1 MWMAKNN
8 NVGPKEGGGTNGV
21 VAVAIDKDKSSQH
34 ALKWAVDHL
43 LQRGQSV
50 ILVHVKLR
58 PSPLTNSPSL
68 HASSASKQTL
78 LLLLPPLLWGISQW
92 DIENMANPLIVCFLC
107 FFRFLMVCVYVSELS
122 QDTSLVC
129 RDPEGASKELF
140 LPFRCFCTR
149 KDVSFSV

>member
-1 MWMAKNN
+1 MWMPKNN
-8 NVGPKEGGGTNGV
+8 NVGVKEGGSSGI

-58 PSPLTNSPSL
+58 PSPLNNSPSL

-78 LLLLPPLLWGISQW
+78 SFFYIIFFSSLFSFVLLVS
-92 DIENMANPLIVCFLC
+92 DCFV
-107 FFRFLMVCVYVSELS
+107 FLFQS
-122 QDTSLVC
+122 
-129 RDPEGASKELF
+129 
-140 LPFRCFCTR
+140 
-149 KDVSFSV
+149 